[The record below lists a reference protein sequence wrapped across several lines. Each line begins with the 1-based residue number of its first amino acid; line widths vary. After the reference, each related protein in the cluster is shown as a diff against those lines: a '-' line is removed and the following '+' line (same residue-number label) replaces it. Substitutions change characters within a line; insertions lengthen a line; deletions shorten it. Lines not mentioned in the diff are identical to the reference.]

1 MVRGVKEQEQNWARQ
16 GRRELES
23 ARKALSAEDHYLV
36 AYLSHQAVE
45 KLLKALILHIHLEP
59 PPHTHSLLRL
69 GALAKV
75 PVEHEGKLREL
86 TPHYM
91 LSRYPDA
98 SGEPPYELYTRE
110 KAQSILKDATEVIG
124 WIEKQLKQ

>member
-1 MVRGVKEQEQNWARQ
+1 VKEQILNWTKQ

-23 ARKALSAEDHYLV
+23 AERALGSGDYYLV
-36 AYLSHQAVE
+36 AYLCHQAVE
-45 KLLKALILHIHLEP
+45 KMLKGLILHNRMEP
-59 PPHTHSLLRL
+59 PPHTHSLMRL
-69 GALAKV
+69 GALVDIPKAHG
-75 PVEHEGKLREL
+75 ECLRSL

-110 KAQSILKDATEVIG
+110 KAESILKEAKEVIG
-124 WIEKQLKQ
+124 WIEKQLTP